1 MNRLMRIFRSRRG
14 QDTIEYSLLAAF
26 ISVVA
31 LSAMMYIGPWV
42 KPVYYEV
49 QDAMRRAV
57 RAGLPGNPGD
67 GDSGGRTPSE

>member
-1 MNRLMRIFRSRRG
+1 VDRLMRIFRNRRG
-14 QDTIEYSLLAAF
+14 QDTIEYALLAAF

-49 QDAMRRAV
+49 QDAVRRAV
-57 RAGLPGNPGD
+57 RAGLPGNPGG
-67 GDSGGRTPSE
+67 GDPGGRTPGQ